1 MILVSQQQLQVI
13 FGLAFQ
19 HMITAQDLPI
29 ALLLPPHLARVL
41 RVRMLIYLA
50 RFTQQKIHLSTRIP
64 FSIAL
69 KDLGLDPWEM
79 VPVATALPRIAHC
92 TTFLQGEALQNQ
104 LPCRML
110 HVRRL
115 VCDLFI
121 RKLGNRKVQRVQS
134 FLKGK
139 IWTTEKSY
147 STRDQQYII
156 LQEHALCY

>member
-1 MILVSQQQLQVI
+1 MILVSQQLQVI

-41 RVRMLIYLA
+41 HVLMLTYLA
-50 RFTQQKIHLSTRIP
+50 QFAQQKTHHSTHIP

-69 KDLGLDPWEM
+69 EGLGLDPWEM

-92 TTFLQGEALQNQ
+92 ITFLQGEALQNQ

-121 RKLGNRKVQRVQS
+121 QKLGNRKVQRVES

-139 IWTTEKSY
+139 IWNHREKK
-147 STRDQQYII
+147 
-156 LQEHALCY
+156 LFN